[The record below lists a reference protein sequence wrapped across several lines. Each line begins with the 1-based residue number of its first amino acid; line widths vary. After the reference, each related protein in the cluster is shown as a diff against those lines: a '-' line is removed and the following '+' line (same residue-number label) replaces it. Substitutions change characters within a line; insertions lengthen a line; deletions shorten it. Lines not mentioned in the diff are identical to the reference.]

1 MRWGGRGAAGDE
13 GGGRRPVVAG
23 RSRSAESVT
32 RFGDEPT
39 GCVDGRR
46 RRGRGI
52 RRRAESS
59 GGSEVEGGG
68 DGLVEVGDGVGVRLG
83 RVEGRCLIEEPWE
96 EIALGRSASGRE
108 GRGFVGQV
116 EVQEDGRDDRRIGQ
130 KREDPHLGAAGGT
143 QERQ

>member
-1 MRWGGRGAAGDE
+1 M
-13 GGGRRPVVAG
+13 
-23 RSRSAESVT
+23 
-32 RFGDEPT
+32 
-39 GCVDGRR
+39 DGRR

-59 GGSEVEGGG
+59 GGSAVEVVG
-68 DGLVEVGDGVGVRLG
+68 DGLVEVGDGVGLG
-83 RVEGRCLIEEPWE
+83 RVEGRRLIEEPCE

-130 KREDPHLGAAGGT
+130 KTLNRSASQRHTPT
-143 QERQ
+143 